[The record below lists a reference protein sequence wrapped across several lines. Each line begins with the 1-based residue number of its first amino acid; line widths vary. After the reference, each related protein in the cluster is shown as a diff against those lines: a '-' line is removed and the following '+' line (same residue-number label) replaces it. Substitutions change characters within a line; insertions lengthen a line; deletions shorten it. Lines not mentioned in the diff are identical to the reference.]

1 MFPRSSLSGTPGPAP
16 HWPPEL
22 RASLFTLT
30 PGADRRCLSCLT
42 SPGTGACRS
51 GERSEQKG
59 SEAGGPLKWALATVN
74 TAGQTNSKVSLDIQ
88 ACGGGCWQASGQTWS
103 PPQEPLTGR
112 SNFHTMKRVKLASG
126 LAGGVGEGFLEEL
139 QQQGRCSRTREQKA
153 GGRSSRAQERQPV
166 RVRSWEPST
175 AGTTV
180 CPRRKRGLTGVY
192 VGLLMV
198 LQRPQYL
205 KPQSP
210 HMYTEDVFSPRPPL
224 TSTHTS
230 MKTVL
235 SQAV

>member
-16 HWPPEL
+16 RWPPEL

-59 SEAGGPLKWALATVN
+59 SEAGGPLKWALATEN
-74 TAGQTNSKVSLDIQ
+74 TVGQTARLAWTFRSVVVTV
-88 ACGGGCWQASGQTWS
+88 GR
-103 PPQEPLTGR
+103 PQEPLTGR

-126 LAGGVGEGFLEEL
+126 LAGGVGGGFLEKL

-166 RVRSWEPST
+166 SLRSWEPST

-192 VGLLMV
+192 VVVLMV

-210 HMYTEDVFSPRPPL
+210 HVYTEDVFSPRPPL
-224 TSTHTS
+224 PSTHTS